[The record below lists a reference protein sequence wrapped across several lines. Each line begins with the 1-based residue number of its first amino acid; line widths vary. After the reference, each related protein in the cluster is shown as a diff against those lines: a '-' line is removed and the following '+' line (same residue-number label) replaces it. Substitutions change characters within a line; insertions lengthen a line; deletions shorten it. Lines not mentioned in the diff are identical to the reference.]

1 MTARSHVVNQI
12 LSAIEGVNELVPE
25 ARKNIAPAAK

>member
-12 LSAIEGVNELVPE
+12 LSAMEGVNELAPE
-25 ARKNIAPAAK
+25 AHNIAPAAK